1 MRNNILYIENF
12 AIPQAENRF
21 FRRVDVCDGCDC
33 FLGDGDVAEGYIKQ
47 IEFPGKYL
55 VECMNYCF
63 RRFVAKRFHT
73 TPAFIELLC
82 LDSVDY
88 SVHEDEADELRAT
101 SGMRIVICAEKS
113 GELVFAPDIPVRG
126 VRVVVHETFYQDVI
140 SKKFPTETADIFKGD
155 LSNPASR
162 LVFSQIRQSME
173 SGIASEMYYEGKI
186 LELLF
191 LTTSRAHIAEA
202 QRMSLRA
209 LSNEDALAV
218 SVAKTLIETRLDR
231 PPLIK
236 ELAALTNTSAS
247 KLQRDF
253 QTAYGCTLN
262 GYVQRVRMEVA
273 LQKIEDTTDSI
284 YRIAE
289 SVGCKN
295 PSRFSELFK
304 QTYGLTPS
312 EYRNTICRIAQ

>member
-1 MRNNILYIENF
+1 MRDNVLYIDNS

-21 FRRVDVCDGCDC
+21 FRQTDICNGCDC

-63 RRFVAKRFHT
+63 RCFVAKRFHL

-82 LDSVDY
+82 LDSIDY
-88 SVHEDEADELRAT
+88 SVHEDEADELCAT
-101 SGMRIVICAEKS
+101 SGMRVVIAGGKS
-113 GELVFAPDIPVRG
+113 GELVFSPNIPIRG
-126 VRVVVHETFYQDVI
+126 VRVVVHETFFQDVI
-140 SKKFPTETADIFKGD
+140 CNKFHTETSDIFKGD
-155 LSNPASR
+155 LSNPALR
-162 LVFSQIRQSME
+162 LVFSQIKQSME
-173 SGIASEMYYEGKI
+173 SGITSEMYYTGKI

-191 LTTSRAHIAEA
+191 LTTSHARTIEA
-202 QRMSLRA
+202 QHINLRA
-209 LSNEDALAV
+209 LSDDDVIAV
-218 SVAKTLIETRLDR
+218 NAAKNLIDTRLDK

-236 ELAALTNTSAS
+236 ELAASTNTSAS

-253 QTAYGCTLN
+253 KTAFGCTLN
-262 GYVQRVRMEVA
+262 GYAQQARMEAA
-273 LQKIEDTTDSI
+273 LQKIENTADPI

-312 EYRNTICRIAQ
+312 EYRSTIYRVAQ